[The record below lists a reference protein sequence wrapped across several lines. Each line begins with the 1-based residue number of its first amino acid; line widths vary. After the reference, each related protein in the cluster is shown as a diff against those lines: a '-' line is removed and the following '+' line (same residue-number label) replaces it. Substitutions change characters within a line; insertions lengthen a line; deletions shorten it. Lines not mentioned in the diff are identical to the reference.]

1 MILFF
6 QGLVGTI
13 GTALFYISV
22 FLASQLTGFL
32 QQALG
37 LPGMFLV
44 FALNGL
50 IYVGLVILFVPETN
64 GKNYHQFVEEAKA
77 ALKI

>member
-1 MILFF
+1 MFFF

-44 FALNGL
+44 FALNGF
-50 IYVGLVILFVPETN
+50 IYVGLVVIFVPETN
-64 GKNYHQFVEEAKA
+64 GKNYHQFVDEAKA
-77 ALKI
+77 AMKI

>member
-1 MILFF
+1 MFLF

-13 GTALFYISV
+13 GTTLFYISV

-32 QQALG
+32 QEALG
-37 LPGMFLV
+37 LPGMFLF

-50 IYVGLVILFVPETN
+50 IYVGLVIIFVPETN